1 MLANIFAHYVIDE
14 WFEGTVKRHC
24 GGEVELFRYGDD
36 VVICCR
42 YARDGNRIRKALT
55 GRLARYGLRLNEA
68 KTRMVSF
75 SQPGRGSRGRR
86 PVFEFLGFTF
96 YWGRSRRGY
105 PIPKVKTSGSRLR
118 AKPVALKVWAKETR
132 SVYRLEWF
140 WELFCAKV
148 RGHIRYY
155 GVTFNIRALQK
166 FLAHATRIVYRW
178 LNRRS
183 QRRSFT
189 WETFQAYL
197 ARHPLPRAA
206 IYHALY

>member
-14 WFEGTVKRHC
+14 WFEGTVKRYC
-24 GGEVELFRYGDD
+24 AGEVELFRYGDD

-42 YARDGNRIRKALT
+42 YARDGERVRKALT

-75 SQPGRGSRGRR
+75 SRPER

-96 YWGRSRRGY
+96 YWGRSRRGN
-105 PIPKVKTSGSRLR
+105 PLVKVKTSGRRLR
-118 AKPVALKVWAKETR
+118 SKLVALNVWAKGVR
-132 SVYRLEWF
+132 SRFSLERF
-140 WELFCAKV
+140 WELLCAKV

-155 GVTFNIRALQK
+155 GVTFNIRALQA
-166 FLAHATRIVYRW
+166 FVTHAIRIVYKW

-189 WETFQAYL
+189 WETFHAYID
-197 ARHPLPRAA
+197 RHPLPRAA